1 MKNFPRSFLLAFF
14 VLLPACTSLP
24 MAGKDPELQIP
35 ERWATPSTDAIASP
49 DTWWKNF
56 GDPRLDEL
64 IDQALRRNNDFATA
78 TIRVRRAQLQAAQVD
93 TNLTPNVAVGANSA
107 RSRRFDPTANFDSS
121 GVGAS
126 LSFELDFWGKLASQ
140 RAAAHLEAK
149 ASEADCRAFAISLLG
164 TTTQLYWQ
172 LAYLNKLLAL
182 SAADIA
188 YAEQTLALT
197 RSRYTAGA
205 ISGLNMAQA
214 ELNLS
219 TQEAAR
225 TQLVQQQIETR
236 HALALLLNH
245 PPETEIVEPSALE
258 SAMLPEV
265 AAGLPA
271 DILASR
277 PDLHSAEYRLRATL
291 ANIDY
296 TRAYYYPSFSLTGS
310 VGTSSAALLEF
321 LKNPVATLG
330 VGLTL
335 PFIQW
340 NTTRLAIRVSETQH
354 EEAVIN
360 YRQRLYNAL
369 AEVEGSLSARTQ
381 LRAAAE
387 KLNQSMEQ
395 ARRAEAIAQTRFKS
409 GSTDVQLWLDAQAR
423 LRTVERSLVFN
434 RLSQLNNQATLYR
447 ALGLGAGSERV
458 GCR

>member
-1 MKNFPRSFLLAFF
+1 MKNIPRCIFLAGCM
-14 VLLPACTSLP
+14 LLSACTSLP
-24 MAGKDPELQIP
+24 IPGKDPEIQIP
-35 ERWATPSTDAIASP
+35 ERWATPTTNAIETP
-49 DTWWKNF
+49 ETWWKNF
-56 GDPRLDEL
+56 GDPRLDAL
-64 IDQALRRNNDFATA
+64 IEQALRRNNDFATA

-93 TNLTPNVAVGANSA
+93 TNLTPNVAVGANAS
-107 RSRRFDPTANFDSS
+107 RSRTFNPSANFDSS
-121 GVGAS
+121 GVSGS

-140 RAAAHLEAK
+140 RAASRLEAK

-164 TTTQLYWQ
+164 TATQLYWQ

-219 TQEAAR
+219 TQEAAL
-225 TQLVQQQIETR
+225 TQVVQQQTETR
-236 HALALLLNH
+236 HALALLLNY
-245 PPETEIVEPSALE
+245 PPETNVVEPAELE
-258 SAMLPEV
+258 SALLPEI

-277 PDLHSAEYRLRATL
+277 PDLHSAEFRLRATL

-296 TRAYYYPSFSLTGS
+296 TRAYFYPSFSLTGS
-310 VGTSSAALLEF
+310 VGTTSTALF
-321 LKNPVATLG
+321 NFVQNPVATLG

-340 NTTRLAIRVSETQH
+340 NTTQLAIRVSETQH

-360 YRQRLYNAL
+360 YRQRLYTAL
-369 AEVEGSLSARTQ
+369 AEVEGGLSARTQ
-381 LRAAAE
+381 LRAAAA
-387 KLNQSMEQ
+387 KLKQSMEQ
-395 ARRAEAIAQTRFKS
+395 AQRAEAIAQTRFKS

-423 LRTVERSLVFN
+423 LRSVERSVVLN
-434 RLSQLNNQATLYR
+434 RLNQLNNQATLYR
-447 ALGLGAGSERV
+447 ALGLGAGSDLV
-458 GCR
+458 SCR